1 MDDRRSKPR
10 LSVGLDAMWGSAREA
25 HSARVTDLSEGGCFL
40 DSVGEVRRGE
50 IVGFRVLMPDDDW
63 LYLEGEV
70 KHHSM
75 KGFGVQ
81 FADLNEEQMEKLL
94 WLLRIAQEAG
104 PMDAPISA
112 DLVEE

>member
-1 MDDRRSKPR
+1 
-10 LSVGLDAMWGSAREA
+10 
-25 HSARVTDLSEGGCFL
+25 
-40 DSVGEVRRGE
+40 
-50 IVGFRVLMPDDDW
+50 
-63 LYLEGEV
+63 
-70 KHHSM
+70 M

-81 FADLNEEQMEKLL
+81 FADLNAEQMEKLL